1 MPVLARMHA
10 GTWHLTADGR
20 RLSYSLVNNIAPD
33 LSIPAQYSAPGLLPG
48 LAPGDTAGA
57 SGVDNYD
64 PCIAHFMA
72 LCMKLVYE
80 KEEVIQV
87 WVPCPW

>member
-1 MPVLARMHA
+1 M
-10 GTWHLTADGR
+10 TADGR
-20 RLSYSLVNNIAPD
+20 RLSYSLVNNTAPE

-48 LAPGDTAGA
+48 LKPGGTPGA
-57 SGVDNYD
+57 VGVDNYD
-64 PCIAHFMA
+64 PCIAHFMS

-87 WVPCPW
+87 GGFPGLH